1 MLVTPQITWSLLSF
15 TAFWSFV
22 FHDTDFVPKRFL
34 SILLLV
40 HPVQWIAFCVV
51 IRWIDIPDCTLSFVG
66 VSSLKVKIQVCTLW
80 LMKQQDSALY
90 EFDAWFSL
98 HTGKNSSS
106 TSAFLSGVRY
116 SPDGKSIWNKFFLSW
131 GGNIYHPLQYFSC
144 FFVPNVIFCVVSLQ
158 DTNFKIMAWQWA
170 SSQGVWQDSAIF
182 LDISGSEIF
191 HQISGWSNHLRFFFL
206 TDKSHVSK
214 NQTSMDVM
222 MKFPFAWKFLI
233 QENQSRTI
241 CLLTNTLRQ
250 SDLQTL
256 EN

>member
-182 LDISGSEIF
+182 LHISGSEIF
-191 HQISGWSNHLRFFFL
+191 HQISGWSNHLRFFL
-206 TDKSHVSK
+206 K
-214 NQTSMDVM
+214 
-222 MKFPFAWKFLI
+222 
-233 QENQSRTI
+233 
-241 CLLTNTLRQ
+241 LTNPMSRKIKPQWMLWWSSLSLGNSWFRRIKAERYVYWRTPWGKA
-250 SDLQTL
+250 TCKP
-256 EN
+256 